1 MKKYIILI
9 LFILLIPVKSFAKPT
24 FVKPVK
30 KSMIYIS
37 GVNKILGKQI
47 KTRLKLFYNFAKPT
61 TKSKLVNG
69 IVIGKII
76 NKKYNKKDVI
86 IVLFKNKLLASRLI
100 GSLLFFKYNIIM
112 INKKLNVLY
121 GTHKTIKGFKAY
133 YLLYVY

>member
-76 NKKYNKKDVI
+76 DKKYNRKDVI

-121 GTHKTIKGFKAY
+121 GKYKTIKGFKAY